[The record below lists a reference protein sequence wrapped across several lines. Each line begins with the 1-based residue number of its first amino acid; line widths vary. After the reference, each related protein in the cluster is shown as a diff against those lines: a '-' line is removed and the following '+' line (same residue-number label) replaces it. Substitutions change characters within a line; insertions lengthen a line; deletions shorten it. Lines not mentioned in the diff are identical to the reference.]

1 MAAGILD
8 IIIEVGLML
17 RLAFGRPW
25 VQTEGMLGSLMN
37 LLSLDLAVPD
47 HTMFS
52 RRSVGLGG
60 ATALRKA
67 SARGNRQQRREGFRE
82 WLHEK
87 RGGTPHWSWRKLH
100 LAVDPNSDESLAGE
114 LTTTD
119 EGDASLVGPLLDQVD
134 SPLASM
140 PADGAYDGELVYRSI
155 AGHIPNATV
164 TIPPRST
171 AVMCRVGHRPHSARP
186 PHPADR
192 GVWSPGMAAR
202 RRLRPP
208 VSRGGRNAALQG
220 TDRPPRANSA
230 DTEDRGRLQVINIMT
245 GLGMPVSRRI
255 AWPAWERVKSAPFL
269 IFAPTSFSVKSN
281 RVGIRH
287 IVQYPVI
294 MHHMLMT
301 GETFR

>member
-1 MAAGILD
+1 VVIDNSGVKVFGAG
-8 IIIEVGLML
+8 
-17 RLAFGRPW
+17 
-25 VQTEGMLGSLMN
+25 
-37 LLSLDLAVPD
+37 
-47 HTMFS
+47 
-52 RRSVGLGG
+52 
-60 ATALRKA
+60 
-67 SARGNRQQRREGFRE
+67 E

-155 AGHIPNATV
+155 AGHTPNATV

-192 GVWSPGMAAR
+192 GKC
-202 RRLRPP
+202 
-208 VSRGGRNAALQG
+208 
-220 TDRPPRANSA
+220 
-230 DTEDRGRLQVINIMT
+230 GRLGWQRAVGYGRRSLGEVAMLLYKVLIGLHARTLLTQKT
-245 GLGMPVSRRI
+245 GAKVACRS
-255 AWPAWERVKSAPFL
+255 S
-269 IFAPTSFSVKSN
+269 TS
-281 RVGIRH
+281 
-287 IVQYPVI
+287 
-294 MHHMLMT
+294 
-301 GETFR
+301 

>member
-1 MAAGILD
+1 VVIDNSGVKVFGAG
-8 IIIEVGLML
+8 
-17 RLAFGRPW
+17 
-25 VQTEGMLGSLMN
+25 
-37 LLSLDLAVPD
+37 
-47 HTMFS
+47 
-52 RRSVGLGG
+52 
-60 ATALRKA
+60 
-67 SARGNRQQRREGFRE
+67 E

-230 DTEDRGRLQVINIMT
+230 DTEDRGQGRLQVINIMT